1 MFQSQDKIDGFIALD
16 KPKGPTSHATIQD
29 LKKRFGLPK
38 IGHAGTLDPMATG
51 LLLLCIGEATKFS
64 RFLIEADKAYV
75 AEIVLGESTDTYD
88 ADGQITEK
96 KLIKGITND
105 SVERALCDLRGA
117 ILQKPP
123 MFSAKKIKG
132 RRLYNLA
139 RQGKE
144 IEREEL
150 PVIIYKNKLLE
161 LQGRRLSLEIECS
174 KGTYIRSI
182 AHDLGQRLGCGAHLG
197 SLRRTKVGKFSEHD
211 MVSAHDLSHSESLN
225 SFVSPIGSAL
235 SQLPS
240 LVLKADDC
248 VRLLNGQ
255 QVVLEK
261 KESHGFWVLYESSN
275 ESQKRFIGVGE
286 VKDHRVLRPMRM
298 IAVSR

>member
-1 MFQSQDKIDGFIALD
+1 MFQSQNKIEGFIALD
-16 KPKGPTSHATIQD
+16 KPKGPTSHAIIQD

-75 AEIVLGESTDTYD
+75 AELVLGESTDTYD
-88 ADGQITEK
+88 ADGQITVK
-96 KLIKGITND
+96 KSIKGITNE
-105 SVERALCDLRGA
+105 SVEKALSNLRGA

-132 RRLYNLA
+132 KRLYKLA

-150 PVIIYKNKLLE
+150 PVKIYKNKLLE
-161 LQGRRLSLEIECS
+161 LKGSRMSLEIECS

-182 AHDLGQRLGCGAHLG
+182 AHDLGKSLGCGAHLG
-197 SLRRTKVGKFSEHD
+197 SLRRTKVGKFSERD
-211 MVSAHDLSHSESLN
+211 MVSADILSQSESLD
-225 SFVSPIGSAL
+225 SFLSSIGSAL
-235 SQLPS
+235 SLHPS
-240 LVLKADDC
+240 LFLETDDC
-248 VRLLNGQ
+248 GRLLNGQ
-255 QVVLEK
+255 QVVLK
-261 KESHGFWVLYESSN
+261 NKENHGCRVLYESSG
-275 ESQKRFIGVGE
+275 ESHKRFIGVGE
-286 VKDHRVLRPMRM
+286 VKENGVLRPMRM
-298 IAVSR
+298 ISVSR

>member
-1 MFQSQDKIDGFIALD
+1 MFQSQNKIDGFIALD
-16 KPKGPTSHATIQD
+16 KPKGPTSNAIIQD

-38 IGHAGTLDPMATG
+38 IGHVGTLDPMATG

-75 AEIVLGESTDTYD
+75 AELVLGESTDTYD

-96 KLIKGITND
+96 KSIKGITND
-105 SVERALCDLRGA
+105 SVERALSELRGT

-132 RRLYNLA
+132 KRLYKLA

-150 PVIIYKNKLLE
+150 PVNIYKNKLL
-161 LQGRRLSLEIECS
+161 RREGSRMSLEIECS

-182 AHDLGQRLGCGAHLG
+182 AHDLGKSLGCGAHLG
-197 SLRRTKVGKFSEHD
+197 GLRRTKVGKFSERD
-211 MVSAHDLSHSESLN
+211 MVSPDDLGHAESWD
-225 SFVSPIGSAL
+225 SFLSPIGSAL

-248 VRLLNGQ
+248 GKLLNGQ
-255 QVVLEK
+255 QVILAK
-261 KESHGFWVLYESSN
+261 KENHGCWVLYESSN
-275 ESQKRFIGVGE
+275 ESHKRFIGVGE
-286 VKDHRVLRPMRM
+286 VKENRVLRPIRM
-298 IAVSR
+298 ISVSR

>member
-1 MFQSQDKIDGFIALD
+1 MLQSQNKIEGFIALD
-16 KPKGPTSHATIQD
+16 KPKGPTSHAIIQD

-38 IGHAGTLDPMATG
+38 IGHVGTLDPMATG

-75 AEIVLGESTDTYD
+75 AELVLGESTDTYD
-88 ADGQITEK
+88 AEGQVREK
-96 KLIKGITND
+96 KSIKGITND
-105 SVERALCDLRGA
+105 SIERALSELRGT

-132 RRLYNLA
+132 RRLYKLA

-150 PVIIYKNKLLE
+150 PVNIYKNKLLD
-161 LQGRRLSLEIECS
+161 LQGPRMSLEIECS

-182 AHDLGQRLGCGAHLG
+182 AHDLGKSLGCGAHLG
-197 SLRRTKVGKFSEHD
+197 GLRRTKVGKFSERD
-211 MVSAHDLSHSESLN
+211 MVSLDALGRTENWD
-225 SFVSPIGSAL
+225 SFLSPIGSAL

-248 VRLLNGQ
+248 RKLLNGQ
-255 QVVLEK
+255 EVVLAKRENQ
-261 KESHGFWVLYESSN
+261 GCWVLYESSN
-275 ESQKRFIGVGE
+275 KSHKRFIGVGE
-286 VKDHRVLRPMRM
+286 VRENRVLRPMRM
-298 IAVSR
+298 ISVSS

>member
-1 MFQSQDKIDGFIALD
+1 MFQSQNKIEGFIALD
-16 KPKGPTSHATIQD
+16 KPKGPTSHAIIQD

-75 AEIVLGESTDTYD
+75 AELVLGESTDTYD

-96 KLIKGITND
+96 KSIKGITND
-105 SVERALCDLRGA
+105 SVERALSELRGT

-132 RRLYNLA
+132 RRLYKLA

-150 PVIIYKNKLLE
+150 PVNIYKNKLLE
-161 LQGRRLSLEIECS
+161 LEGSRMSLEIECS

-182 AHDLGQRLGCGAHLG
+182 AHDLGKSLGCGAHLG
-197 SLRRTKVGKFSEHD
+197 GLRRTKVGKFSERD
-211 MVSAHDLSHSESLN
+211 MVSPDDLSHSESWD
-225 SFVSPIGSAL
+225 SFLSPIGSAL

-248 VRLLNGQ
+248 GKLLNGQ
-255 QVVLEK
+255 QVVLAK
-261 KESHGFWVLYESSN
+261 KENHGCWVLYESSN
-275 ESQKRFIGVGE
+275 ESHKRFIGVGE
-286 VKDHRVLRPMRM
+286 VKENRVLRPMRM
-298 IAVSR
+298 ISVSR

>member
-1 MFQSQDKIDGFIALD
+1 MLQSQDKIEGFIALD
-16 KPKGPTSHATIQD
+16 KPRGPTSHAIIQD
-29 LKKRFGLPK
+29 LKKRFRLPK

-75 AEIVLGESTDTYD
+75 AELVLGESTDTYD

-96 KLIKGITND
+96 KSIKGITND
-105 SVERALCDLRGA
+105 SVERALSEFRGT

-132 RRLYNLA
+132 KRLYEFA

-150 PVIIYKNKLLE
+150 PVNIYKNKLL
-161 LQGRRLSLEIECS
+161 GREGSRMSLEIECS

-182 AHDLGQRLGCGAHLG
+182 AHELGKSLGCGAHLG
-197 SLRRTKVGKFSEHD
+197 RLRRTKVGKFSERD
-211 MVSAHDLSHSESLN
+211 MVSPDVLGDAESWD
-225 SFVSPIGSAL
+225 SFLSPIGSAL

-248 VRLLNGQ
+248 GKLLNGQ
-255 QVVLEK
+255 QVVLAK
-261 KESHGFWVLYESSN
+261 KENHGCWVLYESSN
-275 ESQKRFIGVGE
+275 ESHKRFIGVGE
-286 VKDHRVLRPMRM
+286 VKEDRVLKPIRM
-298 IAVSR
+298 ISVSR

>member
-1 MFQSQDKIDGFIALD
+1 MLQSQNKIEGFIALD
-16 KPKGPTSHATIQD
+16 KPRGPTSHTIVQD

-75 AEIVLGESTDTYD
+75 AELVLGESTDTYD
-88 ADGQITEK
+88 ADGQITVK
-96 KLIKGITND
+96 KSIKGITNE
-105 SVERALCDLRGA
+105 SIEKALSDLRGA

-132 RRLYNLA
+132 KRLYKLA

-150 PVIIYKNKLLE
+150 PVKIYKNKLLSLE
-161 LQGRRLSLEIECS
+161 GSRMSLEIECS

-182 AHDLGQRLGCGAHLG
+182 AHDLGNSLGCGAHLG
-197 SLRRTKVGKFSEHD
+197 SLRRTKVGKFSERD
-211 MVSAHDLSHSESLN
+211 MVSADTLSHSESLD
-225 SFVSPIGSAL
+225 SFLSPIESAL

-240 LVLKADDC
+240 LFLKADDC
-248 VRLLNGQ
+248 GRLLNGQ
-255 QVVLEK
+255 QVALKK
-261 KESHGFWVLYESSN
+261 KEDRGCRVLYESLD
-275 ESQKRFIGVGE
+275 ESHKSFIGVGE
-286 VKDHRVLRPMRM
+286 VKENGVLRPMRM
-298 IAVSR
+298 ISVSR

>member
-1 MFQSQDKIDGFIALD
+1 MFHSQNKIDGFMALD
-16 KPKGPTSHATIQD
+16 KPKGPTSHAIIQD
-29 LKKRFGLPK
+29 LKERFGLPK

-75 AEIVLGESTDTYD
+75 AELVLGESTDTYD
-88 ADGQITEK
+88 ADGQMTEK
-96 KLIKGITND
+96 KSIKGITND
-105 SVERALCDLRGA
+105 SVERALSDLRGA

-132 RRLYNLA
+132 RRLYKLA

-150 PVIIYKNKLLE
+150 PVRIYKNKLLE
-161 LQGRRLSLEIECS
+161 LEGSRVSLEIECS

-182 AHDLGQRLGCGAHLG
+182 AHDLGKSLGCGAHL
-197 SLRRTKVGKFSEHD
+197 SRLRRTKVGKFSERD
-211 MVSAHDLSHSESLN
+211 MVSTHDLRHSESLD
-225 SFVSPIGSAL
+225 SFLSPIGSAL

-248 VRLLNGQ
+248 RKLLNGQ
-255 QVVLEK
+255 HVVLEK
-261 KESHGFWVLYESSN
+261 KENHGCWVLYESSN
-275 ESQKRFIGVGE
+275 ESHKRFIGVGE
-286 VKDHRVLRPMRM
+286 VKENGVLRPMRM
-298 IAVSR
+298 ISL

>member
-1 MFQSQDKIDGFIALD
+1 MFQSQNKIEGFMALD
-16 KPKGPTSHATIQD
+16 KPRGPTSHAIIQD
-29 LKKRFGLPK
+29 VKKKFGLPK

-51 LLLLCIGEATKFS
+51 LLLLCIGEATKFA

-75 AEIVLGESTDTYD
+75 AELILGESTDTYD

-96 KLIKGITND
+96 KSIKGITNH
-105 SVERALCDLRGA
+105 SIERALSELRGT

-123 MFSAKKIKG
+123 MFSAKKIG
-132 RRLYNLA
+132 GTRLYKLA

-150 PVIIYKNKLLE
+150 PVTIYKNKLLK
-161 LQGRRLSLEIECS
+161 LKGSRVSLEIECS

-182 AHDLGQRLGCGAHLG
+182 AHDLGKNLGCGAHLG
-197 SLRRTKVGKFSEHD
+197 GLRRTKVGKFSERD
-211 MVSAHDLSHSESLN
+211 MVTPDVLSQSESWD
-225 SFVSPIGSAL
+225 SFLSPISSAL

-248 VRLLNGQ
+248 RKLLNGR
-255 QVVLEK
+255 QVILEK
-261 KESHGFWVLYESSN
+261 KENHGCWVLYESSN
-275 ESQKRFIGVGE
+275 ESCKRFIGVGE
-286 VKDHRVLRPMRM
+286 VKDNRFLRPMRM
-298 IAVSR
+298 ISVS

>member
-1 MFQSQDKIDGFIALD
+1 MFQFQNKIEGFVALD
-16 KPKGPTSHATIQD
+16 KPRGPTSHAIIQD
-29 LKKRFGLPK
+29 LKKRFRLPK

-75 AEIVLGESTDTYD
+75 AELVLGESTDTYD
-88 ADGQITEK
+88 AEGQITEK
-96 KLIKGITND
+96 KSIKGITIG
-105 SVERALCDLRGA
+105 SVERALSELRGT

-132 RRLYNLA
+132 RRLYKLA

-150 PVIIYKNKLLE
+150 PVNIYKNKLLE
-161 LQGRRLSLEIECS
+161 LEGSRMSLEIECS

-182 AHDLGQRLGCGAHLG
+182 AHDLGKSLGCGAHLG
-197 SLRRTKVGKFSEHD
+197 GLRRTKVGKFSERD
-211 MVSAHDLSHSESLN
+211 MVSPDVLGHSESWD
-225 SFVSPIGSAL
+225 SFLSSIGSAL

-240 LVLKADDC
+240 LALKADDC
-248 VRLLNGQ
+248 GKLLSGQ
-255 QVVLEK
+255 RVILAK
-261 KESHGFWVLYESSN
+261 KENNGCWVLYENSN
-275 ESQKRFIGVGE
+275 ESHKRFIGVGE
-286 VKDHRVLRPMRM
+286 VKENRVLRPMRM
-298 IAVSR
+298 ISVSR

>member
-1 MFQSQDKIDGFIALD
+1 MSQSQDKVEGFIALD
-16 KPKGPTSHATIQD
+16 KPRGPTSHEVIQD

-75 AEIVLGESTDTYD
+75 AQLVLGESTDTYD

-96 KLIKGITND
+96 KSIKGITND
-105 SVERALCDLRGA
+105 SVERALSELRGT

-123 MFSAKKIKG
+123 MFSAKKNKG
-132 RRLYNLA
+132 RRLYKLA

-150 PVIIYKNKLLE
+150 PVNIYKNKLLAFE
-161 LQGRRLSLEIECS
+161 GSRISLEIECS

-182 AHDLGQRLGCGAHLG
+182 AHDLGKSLGCGAHLG
-197 SLRRTKVGKFSEHD
+197 ALRRTKVGKFSERD
-211 MVSAHDLSHSESLN
+211 MVSSDTLSHSESWD
-225 SFVSPIGSAL
+225 SFLSPIGSSL

-248 VRLLNGQ
+248 GKLLNGQ
-255 QVVLEK
+255 QVLLEK
-261 KESHGFWVLYESSN
+261 KKNHGCWVLYESSN
-275 ESQKRFIGVGE
+275 EMHKRFIGVGE
-286 VKDHRVLRPMRM
+286 VKENRVLRPMRM
-298 IAVSR
+298 ISVSR

>member
-1 MFQSQDKIDGFIALD
+1 MFHSQNKIDGFMALD
-16 KPKGPTSHATIQD
+16 KPKGPTSHAIIQD

-38 IGHAGTLDPMATG
+38 IGHVGTLDPMATG

-75 AEIVLGESTDTYD
+75 AELVLGESTDTYD

-96 KLIKGITND
+96 KSIKGITND
-105 SVERALCDLRGA
+105 SVERALSELRGT

-132 RRLYNLA
+132 RRLYKLA
-139 RQGKE
+139 REGKE

-150 PVIIYKNKLLE
+150 PVKIYKNKLLE
-161 LQGRRLSLEIECS
+161 LEGSRMSLEIECS

-182 AHDLGQRLGCGAHLG
+182 AHDLGKSLGCGAHLG
-197 SLRRTKVGKFSEHD
+197 GLRRTKVGKFSERD
-211 MVSAHDLSHSESLN
+211 MVSPDVLIRSESWDWFL
-225 SFVSPIGSAL
+225 SPIGTAL

-248 VRLLNGQ
+248 GKLLNGQ
-255 QVVLEK
+255 KVVLA
-261 KESHGFWVLYESSN
+261 KEENHGCWVLYESSN
-275 ESQKRFIGVGE
+275 ESHKSFIGVGE
-286 VKDHRVLRPMRM
+286 VKENRILKPMRM
-298 IAVSR
+298 ISVSR

>member
-1 MFQSQDKIDGFIALD
+1 MFHSQNKIDGFMALD
-16 KPKGPTSHATIQD
+16 KPKGPTSHAIIQD
-29 LKKRFGLPK
+29 LKERFGLPK

-75 AEIVLGESTDTYD
+75 AELVLGESTDTYD
-88 ADGQITEK
+88 ADGQMTEK
-96 KLIKGITND
+96 KSIKGITND
-105 SVERALCDLRGA
+105 SVERALSDLRGA

-132 RRLYNLA
+132 RRLYRLA

-150 PVIIYKNKLLE
+150 PVRIYKNKLLE
-161 LQGRRLSLEIECS
+161 LAGSRVSLEIECS

-182 AHDLGQRLGCGAHLG
+182 AHDLGKSLGCGAHL
-197 SLRRTKVGKFSEHD
+197 SRLRRTKVGKFSERD
-211 MVSAHDLSHSESLN
+211 MVSAHDLRHSESLD
-225 SFVSPIGSAL
+225 SFLSPIGSAL

-248 VRLLNGQ
+248 RKLLNGQ
-255 QVVLEK
+255 HVVLEK
-261 KESHGFWVLYESSN
+261 KENHGCWVLYESSN
-275 ESQKRFIGVGE
+275 ESHKRFIGVGE
-286 VKDHRVLRPMRM
+286 VKENGVLRPMRM
-298 IAVSR
+298 ISVSR

>member
-1 MFQSQDKIDGFIALD
+1 MFQSQNKIEGFIALD
-16 KPKGPTSHATIQD
+16 KPKGPTSHAIIQD

-75 AEIVLGESTDTYD
+75 AELVLGESTDTYD

-96 KLIKGITND
+96 KSIKGITND
-105 SVERALCDLRGA
+105 SVERALSELRGT

-132 RRLYNLA
+132 RRLYKLA

-150 PVIIYKNKLLE
+150 PVNIYKNKLLE
-161 LQGRRLSLEIECS
+161 LEGSRMSLEIECS

-182 AHDLGQRLGCGAHLG
+182 AHDLGKSLGCGAHLG
-197 SLRRTKVGKFSEHD
+197 GLRRTKVGKFSERD
-211 MVSAHDLSHSESLN
+211 MVSPDVLSHSESWD
-225 SFVSPIGSAL
+225 SF
-235 SQLPS
+235 
-240 LVLKADDC
+240 LKPYWQC
-248 VRLLNGQ
+248 V
-255 QVVLEK
+255 
-261 KESHGFWVLYESSN
+261 
-275 ESQKRFIGVGE
+275 
-286 VKDHRVLRPMRM
+286 
-298 IAVSR
+298 IATSKSCP

>member
-1 MFQSQDKIDGFIALD
+1 MFQSQNKIEGFIALD
-16 KPKGPTSHATIQD
+16 KPRGPTSHAIIHD

-75 AEIVLGESTDTYD
+75 AELILGESTDTYD
-88 ADGQITEK
+88 SEGQITEK
-96 KLIKGITND
+96 KSIKGITND
-105 SVERALCDLRGA
+105 SVEMALSKLRGT

-132 RRLYNLA
+132 RRLYELA

-150 PVIIYKNKLLE
+150 PVYVYKNKLLE
-161 LQGRRLSLEIECS
+161 FEGSRISLEIECS

-182 AHDLGQRLGCGAHLG
+182 AHDLGKNLGCGAHLG
-197 SLRRTKVGKFSEHD
+197 GLRRTKVGKFSERD
-211 MVSAHDLSHSESLN
+211 MVTPDVLSHSESWD
-225 SFVSPIGSAL
+225 SFLSPIGSAL

-240 LVLKADDC
+240 LVLKAEDSGK
-248 VRLLNGQ
+248 LLNGQ
-255 QVVLEK
+255 QVVLAR
-261 KESHGFWVLYESSN
+261 KENHGCWVLYESSN

-286 VKDHRVLRPMRM
+286 VKENRVLRPMRM
-298 IAVSR
+298 ISVSR

>member
-1 MFQSQDKIDGFIALD
+1 MFHSQNKIDGFMALD
-16 KPKGPTSHATIQD
+16 KPKGPTSHAIIQD
-29 LKKRFGLPK
+29 LKERFGLPK

-75 AEIVLGESTDTYD
+75 AELVLGESTDTYD

-96 KLIKGITND
+96 KSIKGITND
-105 SVERALCDLRGA
+105 SVERALSDLRGA

-132 RRLYNLA
+132 RRLYKIA

-150 PVIIYKNKLLE
+150 PVRIYKNKLLE
-161 LQGRRLSLEIECS
+161 LEGSRVSLEIECS

-182 AHDLGQRLGCGAHLG
+182 AHDLGKSLGCGAHL
-197 SLRRTKVGKFSEHD
+197 SRLRRTKVGKFSERD
-211 MVSAHDLSHSESLN
+211 MVSAHDLRHSESLD
-225 SFVSPIGSAL
+225 SFLSPIGSAL

-248 VRLLNGQ
+248 RKLLNGQ
-255 QVVLEK
+255 HVVLEK
-261 KESHGFWVLYESSN
+261 KENHGCWVLYESSN
-275 ESQKRFIGVGE
+275 ESHKRFIGVGE
-286 VKDHRVLRPMRM
+286 VKENGVLRPMRM
-298 IAVSR
+298 ISVSR

>member
-1 MFQSQDKIDGFIALD
+1 MFHFQNKIDGFMALD
-16 KPKGPTSHATIQD
+16 KPKGPTSHAIIQD
-29 LKKRFGLPK
+29 LKERFGIAK

-75 AEIVLGESTDTYD
+75 AELVLGESTDTYD
-88 ADGQITEK
+88 ADGQMTEK
-96 KLIKGITND
+96 KSIKGITND
-105 SVERALCDLRGA
+105 SVERALSDLRGA

-132 RRLYNLA
+132 RRLYKLA

-150 PVIIYKNKLLE
+150 PVRIYKNKLLE
-161 LQGRRLSLEIECS
+161 LEGSRVSLEIECS

-182 AHDLGQRLGCGAHLG
+182 AHDLGKSLGCGAHL
-197 SLRRTKVGKFSEHD
+197 SRLRRTKVGKFSERD
-211 MVSAHDLSHSESLN
+211 MVSAHDLRHSESLD
-225 SFVSPIGSAL
+225 SFLSPIGSAL

-248 VRLLNGQ
+248 RKLLNGQ
-255 QVVLEK
+255 HVVLEK
-261 KESHGFWVLYESSN
+261 KENHGCWVLYESSN
-275 ESQKRFIGVGE
+275 ESHKRFIGVGE
-286 VKDHRVLRPMRM
+286 VKENGVLRPMRM
-298 IAVSR
+298 ISVSR

>member
-1 MFQSQDKIDGFIALD
+1 MFHSQNKIDGFMALD
-16 KPKGPTSHATIQD
+16 KPKGPTSHAIIQD
-29 LKKRFGLPK
+29 LKERFGLPK

-75 AEIVLGESTDTYD
+75 AELVLGESTDTYD
-88 ADGQITEK
+88 ADGQMTEK
-96 KLIKGITND
+96 KSIKGITND
-105 SVERALCDLRGA
+105 SVERALSDLRGA

-132 RRLYNLA
+132 RRLYKIA

-150 PVIIYKNKLLE
+150 PVSIYKNKLLE
-161 LQGRRLSLEIECS
+161 LEGSRVSLEIECS

-182 AHDLGQRLGCGAHLG
+182 AHDLGKSLGCGAHL
-197 SLRRTKVGKFSEHD
+197 SRLRRTKVGKFSERD
-211 MVSAHDLSHSESLN
+211 MVSAHDLRHSESLD
-225 SFVSPIGSAL
+225 SFLSPIGSAL

-248 VRLLNGQ
+248 RKLLNGQ
-255 QVVLEK
+255 HVVLEK
-261 KESHGFWVLYESSN
+261 KENHGCWVLYESSN
-275 ESQKRFIGVGE
+275 ESHKRFIGVGE
-286 VKDHRVLRPMRM
+286 VKENGVLRPMRM
-298 IAVSR
+298 ISVSR

>member
-1 MFQSQDKIDGFIALD
+1 MSQSQNKIDGFIALD
-16 KPKGPTSHATIQD
+16 KPKGPTSNAIIQD

-75 AEIVLGESTDTYD
+75 AELVLGESTDTYD
-88 ADGQITEK
+88 ADGEITDK
-96 KLIKGITND
+96 KSTKGVTRD
-105 SVERALCDLRGA
+105 SVEKALSGLRGA

-132 RRLYNLA
+132 KRLYELA

-150 PVIIYKNKLLE
+150 PVKIYKNKLLRFE
-161 LQGRRLSLEIECS
+161 GSRVFLEIECS

-182 AHDLGQRLGCGAHLG
+182 AHDLGKSLGCGAHLG
-197 SLRRTKVGKFSEHD
+197 SLRRTKVGKFSERD
-211 MVSAHDLSHSESLN
+211 MVSAGDLNHLESLG
-225 SFVSPIGSAL
+225 SSLSPIGSAL

-240 LVLKADDC
+240 LVLKALDC
-248 VRLLNGQ
+248 GKLLNGQ
-255 QVVLEK
+255 HVVLEEQK
-261 KESHGFWVLYESSN
+261 NQGWWVLYESSR
-275 ESQKRFIGVGE
+275 ESHKSFIGVGE
-286 VKDHRVLRPMRM
+286 VKKNRVLRPMRM
-298 IAVSR
+298 ISVSR